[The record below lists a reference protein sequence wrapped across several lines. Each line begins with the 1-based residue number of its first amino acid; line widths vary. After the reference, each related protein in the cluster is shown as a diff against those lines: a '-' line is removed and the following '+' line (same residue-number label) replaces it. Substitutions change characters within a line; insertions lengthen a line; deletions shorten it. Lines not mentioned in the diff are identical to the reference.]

1 MYVHLITR
9 LNAIIDIMTLIALI
23 ASFALLAAAHRFV
36 MNSVESYDG
45 YGAGTTREWKQFEK
59 EKLGF

>member
-1 MYVHLITR
+1 
-9 LNAIIDIMTLIALI
+9 MTLIALI

-45 YGAGTTREWKQFEK
+45 YGAGTTREWRQFEK